1 MREVRPG
8 DIMFAKRLRP
18 RSVEIGVRIGQL
30 ILGETG
36 YPQHVAVVTEAA
48 REIDINE
55 DPRNPPHPVL
65 NNGPRIVQAMP
76 RGAEEVEIGPE
87 HFTDEYVYVRPEY
100 RTADPSFE
108 LDMPYHPYAIGQAQL
123 VAQCAR
129 KYVGTPYSFLDYAAI
144 AGLHLGIKNGLVRRY
159 VRTSGHMICSQLA
172 DQALTDAGWHIFS
185 DGRLSQDVTPA
196 ALFRKLMAMP
206 GQHRTGAAARWS
218 SNAVDGRG

>member
-8 DIMFAKRLRP
+8 DIMFARRLRP

-76 RGAEEVEIGPE
+76 RGAEEIEIGPE

-100 RTADPSFE
+100 RTPDRWP
-108 LDMPYHPYAIGQAQL
+108 DVPVTQAQV
-123 VAQCAR
+123 VAESAR
-129 KYVGTPYSFLDYAAI
+129 CLVGTPYSFLDYAAI
-144 AGLHLGIKNGLVRRY
+144 AGLHLGIKNGPIRRY
-159 VRTSGHMICSQLA
+159 VRSSGHMICSQLA
-172 DQALTDAGWHIFS
+172 DQALTDAGWHTFS

-196 ALFRKLMAMP
+196 ALFRKLMAMS
-206 GQHRTGAAARWS
+206 GQHRTGAADRWS
-218 SNAVDGRG
+218 PNAVDGRG